1 MNKQKT
7 QIDQPKIAIIWFR
20 NDLRLHD
27 NLVLNQ
33 ALELIEKKKIDKI
46 LPVFVYDQELFAGK
60 SRQAKV
66 DRCGPIRR
74 NFIIECVD
82 CLRNNLIK
90 KLKSD
95 LLILYG
101 VPDIEIINLI
111 DQIKDSTCVKLV
123 IATKEIATEEI
134 DLENRLK
141 TKLYER
147 KISLSLIW

>member
-46 LPVFVYDQELFAGK
+46 LPVFVYDQELFSGK

-66 DRCGPIRR
+66 DRCGSIRR